1 MTPIPSAPSSTPLR
15 AQLDAVNDQGVAVA
29 SIHAHSKDHL
39 GVHQRLIEKITAKL
53 GRPPTIYL
61 LLAIVLAWMLL
72 NAFLLAAGRS
82 PWDAPPF
89 LWLQGAVGLYAA
101 VISTMVLT
109 TQTRQ
114 QRHSEQRAY
123 LELQVNLTSEQKT
136 AKLIALLEELRRDLP
151 GVRSRVDPQADAM
164 AQAVDPIAVMTALEE
179 TLESTIPPPGA
190 AIEP

>member
-1 MTPIPSAPSSTPLR
+1 MTPIPTAPNP
-15 AQLDAVNDQGVAVA
+15 DACTQPEALNEHGVAIA
-29 SIHAHSKDHL
+29 SIHAHSKDTL
-39 GVHQRLIEKITAKL
+39 GAHQRLIEKITGEL

-61 LLAIVLAWMLL
+61 LLSIVLVWAVLNAIVVAM
-72 NAFLLAAGRS
+72 GKT

-151 GVRSRVDPQADAM
+151 NVRNRVDAQADAM
-164 AQAVDPIAVMTALEE
+164 AQAVDPIAVMIALEE
-179 TLESTIPPPGA
+179 TLETGPHPVIPAP
-190 AIEP
+190 EQ